1 MILVTGGT
9 GFIGQ
14 ELIRHLVERGYQVRI
29 LLRPSYQSPRLPRGV
44 AVEAVV
50 CSLKDERGLRA
61 AMKGVDAVFHL
72 AGAEQSGS
80 RADLQAVDID
90 GSRLVAQAA
99 SGAGVERLVYLSHLG
114 ADRASAFPVLKVKG
128 IAEHFIMQSG
138 VPYTIFRSAVVF
150 GPGDHFTT
158 ALVRLLRMSPFVFLL
173 PGNGATFLQPIWV
186 EDLVTSMILSMDTPD
201 AAGQVFSVGGPE
213 YLSFR
218 KIAEMVAAAVRV
230 RRTILSVPP
239 AYIRILTVW
248 LEHNSRA
255 FPMGIFWSDYLAAD
269 RTCDLDT
276 LPRMFGLM
284 PERFSH
290 RLDYLYS

>member
-44 AVEAVV
+44 PVEAVV

-61 AMKGVDAVFHL
+61 AMKGGRRVSP

-90 GSRLVAQAA
+90 GSRLVAEAA
-99 SGAGVERLVYLSHLG
+99 AGADVERLVYLSHLG

-138 VPYTIFRSAVVF
+138 VPTPSFVRRSFWPRRPLHHRA
-150 GPGDHFTT
+150 GL
-158 ALVRLLRMSPFVFLL
+158 ALRMSPFVFLL
-173 PGNGATFLQPIWV
+173 PGNGATFLN
-186 EDLVTSMILSMDTPD
+186 
-201 AAGQVFSVGGPE
+201 
-213 YLSFR
+213 R
-218 KIAEMVAAAVRV
+218 
-230 RRTILSVPP
+230 
-239 AYIRILTVW
+239 
-248 LEHNSRA
+248 
-255 FPMGIFWSDYLAAD
+255 
-269 RTCDLDT
+269 
-276 LPRMFGLM
+276 FGWKTW
-284 PERFSH
+284 
-290 RLDYLYS
+290 